1 MVVASSHLLPSPTQ
15 LPALCLIF
23 LKPTGLDFRLAFH
36 LSLFHIR
43 FSSSSSSS
51 SSFHLW
57 MWPHVISLLV
67 LLALIIKLSKV
78 SPQPS
83 CNCLDQ
89 TIKPG
94 LYQHVLQV
102 NGLCYSMGQS
112 GHVYVGMCKQRGF
125 ESHWDQNLRQ
135 PDTTIPAS
143 FSRKLM
149 EAVKSA

>member
-1 MVVASSHLLPSPTQ
+1 MSNLSSAVVTVVVVALAHLPPSPTQ
-15 LPALCLIF
+15 LPGLCLIF
-23 LKPTGLDFRLAFH
+23 LNPTGLHFRLAFH
-36 LSLFHIR
+36 LSLFHIH
-43 FSSSSSSS
+43 FSSSSYSSS

-102 NGLCYSMGQS
+102 NGL
-112 GHVYVGMCKQRGF
+112 
-125 ESHWDQNLRQ
+125 L
-135 PDTTIPAS
+135 
-143 FSRKLM
+143 
-149 EAVKSA
+149 

>member
-1 MVVASSHLLPSPTQ
+1 MSNLSLAVVAVVVVASSHLPPSPTQ
-15 LPALCLIF
+15 LPGLCLIF

-36 LSLFHIR
+36 LALFHIR
-43 FSSSSSSS
+43 FSSSSS

-102 NGLCYSMGQS
+102 NGL
-112 GHVYVGMCKQRGF
+112 
-125 ESHWDQNLRQ
+125 L
-135 PDTTIPAS
+135 
-143 FSRKLM
+143 
-149 EAVKSA
+149 

>member
-1 MVVASSHLLPSPTQ
+1 VVVVASSHLPPSPTE
-15 LPALCLIF
+15 LPGLCLIF
-23 LKPTGLDFRLAFH
+23 PKPTGLDFRLAFH
-36 LSLFHIR
+36 LYLFHIR
-43 FSSSSSSS
+43 FSSSS
-51 SSFHLW
+51 FHLW
-57 MWPHVISLLV
+57 MCPHVISLLV
-67 LLALIIKLSKV
+67 LLALIIKLSKA

-125 ESHWDQNLRQ
+125 ESRWDQNVRQ
-135 PDTTIPAS
+135 PDTTISAS
-143 FSRKLM
+143 FSRQLM
-149 EAVKSA
+149 EAVRSA

>member
-1 MVVASSHLLPSPTQ
+1 MSNLSSAVVAVVVVALSHLPPSPTQ
-15 LPALCLIF
+15 LPGLCLIF
-23 LKPTGLDFRLAFH
+23 LNPTGLDFRLAFH
-36 LSLFHIR
+36 LSSFHIR

-94 LYQHVLQV
+94 LLPT
-102 NGLCYSMGQS
+102 CIAGQWS
-112 GHVYVGMCKQRGF
+112 VIAWDKVGMCMWACVNKRV
-125 ESHWDQNLRQ
+125 LRVVQ
-135 PDTTIPAS
+135 TRIS
-143 FSRKLM
+143 GN
-149 EAVKSA
+149 